1 MAVYA
6 YAIVIYCD
14 FSGYSSIAI
23 GIARW
28 LGYTIPPNFLSPYQ
42 SIDITEFWRR
52 WHISLSSWLRDYLYI
67 PMGGNRKGKFLTY
80 VFLMITMLLGGL
92 WHGAS
97 YNFIIWGGLH
107 GIALAIHKLWKQ
119 QTTSFPAITNSAI
132 YKIFALL
139 FTFHFVC
146 FCWIF
151 FHADNFAVAK
161 EMIHQIRFQFDW
173 SIVAQF
179 FGNYKNVLWMILLG
193 YVLHAL
199 PERYTERVTDKL
211 QNKPM
216 IVFVFIFFV
225 FLLIYGIFKSS
236 EPVMP
241 IYLKF

>member
-1 MAVYA
+1 
-6 YAIVIYCD
+6 
-14 FSGYSSIAI
+14 
-23 GIARW
+23 
-28 LGYTIPPNFLSPYQ
+28 
-42 SIDITEFWRR
+42 
-52 WHISLSSWLRDYLYI
+52 LRDYLYI
-67 PMGGNRKGKFLTY
+67 PMGRNRKGKLLTY

-119 QTTSFPAITNSAI
+119 QTTSFAAIINSAI
-132 YKIFALL
+132 YKTVALL

-151 FHADNFAVAK
+151 FHAENMTIAN
-161 EMIHQIRFQFDW
+161 EMIHQIFSQFDW
-173 SIVAQF
+173 SVVVQF
-179 FGNYKNVLWMILLG
+179 FENYKKVVMMIFLG
-193 YVLHAL
+193 YILHAL
-199 PERYTERVTDKL
+199 PERYKERLTDKL

-216 IVFVFIFFV
+216 IVFVLIFFV
-225 FLLIYGIFKSS
+225 FVFIYGVFKSS